1 MSRLMQKWVL
11 AAVIVSLSIL
21 ALGDAAEAGWSTG
34 VLISETGYDYAPSVM
49 LDGSVYKFWWLGQGS
64 SSDVINYKTYD
75 SSTSTWSATSTVITP
90 GSSPRLDTN
99 EVGDPTVVKGS
110 FVDPDNSNTYSY
122 IMYYDSDVG
131 CGGTNI
137 PYDSR
142 IFAAYS
148 NDGVTWTKYNGSSG
162 NGQVLGSKYN
172 ACYTYG
178 TGQPAAYNSS
188 PTGSTIT
195 LLYTDTSTDGAAGS
209 AGCTL
214 PAGGAGCPLS
224 PSSTCANCQPEIFKV
239 TSTDGINFSSP
250 TRVTTGGLTSTDTAD
265 GVDYGFGADFA
276 YDSTA
281 SKWQSVYMNR
291 QRAGNL
297 AEMQVGLY
305 SIGASNLTNTSSG
318 SWSEEGVADSSLT
331 GYASNNNAGL
341 LRTPYGGAVYPLQIF
356 FATGSATDAS
366 TWDISTATLTTSPT
380 TTLSLQRYFNGTD
393 ILTTTGYVPS
403 GYSLNIGN
411 SGTPTTG
418 LGYLFQSPQS
428 GTVELFQC
436 IYANPDGY
444 NDYYLS
450 VIGPTSHLATKQSN
464 CDGSSS
470 VTFDGTVGWV
480 YSASNAQP
488 ANTIAIYQ
496 CLAPI
501 PPSNAYDDL
510 YVSADPNCER
520 TPGAY
525 PGNLLGYTKNTP

>member
-1 MSRLMQKWVL
+1 MAIFVPKWL
-11 AAVIVSLSIL
+11 QAAVIVSFGAL
-21 ALGDAAEAGWSTG
+21 ALGSAAEAGWTTG
-34 VLISETGYDYAPSVM
+34 VLISEPGYDYAPSVM

-64 SSDVINYKTYD
+64 SSDVINYKTYN
-75 SSTSTWSATSTVITP
+75 SGTNTWSATSTVITP
-90 GSSPRLDTN
+90 GASPRLDTN

-188 PTGSTIT
+188 STGSTIT
-195 LLYTDTSTDGAAGS
+195 LLYVDTSTDGAAGS
-209 AGCTL
+209 AGCT
-214 PAGGAGCPLS
+214 PPGGGSGCPLS
-224 PSSTCANCQPEIFKV
+224 ASGTCVNCQPEIFEV
-239 TSTDGINFSSP
+239 TSTDGIHFSSP
-250 TRVTTGGLTSTDTAD
+250 TRVTTRGLTSTDTTD
-265 GVDYGFGADFA
+265 GVDYAFGADFA

-281 SKWQSVYMNR
+281 SAWQSVYMNR
-291 QRAGNL
+291 QRTGNL

-318 SWSEEGVADSSLT
+318 TWSEEGVVDSSLT
-331 GYASNNNAGL
+331 GYPSNNNAGL
-341 LRTPYGGAVYPLQIF
+341 LRMPYGGAVYPLQIF
-356 FATGSATDAS
+356 FASGSATDAT

-393 ILTTTGYVPS
+393 VLTTTGYVPA

-418 LGYLFQSPQS
+418 LGYLFQSPQT

-436 IYANPDGY
+436 IYANPYGY

-450 VIGPTSHLATKQSN
+450 VIGPTSHLAVKQNN
-464 CDGSSS
+464 CDGNTS
-470 VTFDGTVGWV
+470 VTFDGTAGWV
-480 YSASNAQP
+480 YSASNSQP

-501 PPSNAYDDL
+501 PPSNAWEDL
-510 YVSADPNCER
+510 YVSRDPNCER

-525 PGNLLGYTKNTP
+525 PGNLLGYTKNSP